1 LIWRGNDERKIF
13 DMNKMKKALI
23 IVVCAVM
30 AVSLASC
37 SMVQVN
43 KDRDAAQIVATVNS
57 TNITKGEIQKA
68 IDAQFQ
74 MYGFT
79 EESFAQQNGVEQ
91 LAAFKKEILTS
102 MVDAEVLYQEAVKQG
117 MEKKTPEII
126 AEKKTE
132 IEKQLASMK
141 DSMIAAAKDAGE
153 KDPEAAAQKQY
164 DEQIK
169 MYGYDDIDKI
179 VNDQIKNEAIGA
191 MREQINAEITYTE
204 DEAKAYY
211 DGQIAEQQTTIE
223 KDAKNTQ
230 IYAQFGTLYVN
241 PAEARYVKN
250 LLLSIPEDVKA
261 EIESLRKA
269 GDDAGADVKRD
280 KALADIKASA
290 DAVLAR
296 AKGGEDFDALM
307 EELGQDP
314 GMKQEPAK
322 TEGYLVYTDSGMVK
336 PFEEAAL
343 ALGKEGDISDLVAS
357 DFGYHI
363 IQYAK
368 AAGGPVPFENV
379 KEDIMSTKLKE
390 AQTTN
395 YNEKI
400 AALKEGLEIKL
411 FEDRL

>member
-1 LIWRGNDERKIF
+1 
-13 DMNKMKKALI
+13 MNKMKKALM

-43 KDRDAAQIVATVNS
+43 KDRDAAQIVATVNG

-79 EESFAQQNGVEQ
+79 EESFAQQNGAEQ
-91 LAAFKKEILTS
+91 LATFKKEILTS

-117 MEKKTPEII
+117 LEKKTPEII

-153 KDPEAAAQKQY
+153 KDPEAVAQKQY

>member
-1 LIWRGNDERKIF
+1 
-13 DMNKMKKALI
+13 MNKMKKALI

-43 KDRDAAQIVATVNS
+43 KDRDAAQIVATVNG
-57 TNITKGEIQKA
+57 TNITKGEIKKA

-79 EESFAQQNGVEQ
+79 EESFAQQNGAEQ
-91 LAAFKKEILTS
+91 LATFKKEILTS

>member
-1 LIWRGNDERKIF
+1 
-13 DMNKMKKALI
+13 MNKMKKALM

-43 KDRDAAQIVATVNS
+43 KDRDAAQIVATVNG

-79 EESFAQQNGVEQ
+79 EESFAQQNGAEQ
-91 LAAFKKEILTS
+91 LATFKKEILTS

-126 AEKKTE
+126 AEKKAE

-153 KDPEAAAQKQY
+153 KDPEVAAQKQY

-204 DEAKAYY
+204 DEAKASY
-211 DGQIAEQQTTIE
+211 DGQIAEQQATIE

>member
-1 LIWRGNDERKIF
+1 
-13 DMNKMKKALI
+13 
-23 IVVCAVM
+23 
-30 AVSLASC
+30 LASC

-43 KDRDAAQIVATVNS
+43 KDRDAAQIVATVNG
-57 TNITKGEIQKA
+57 TNITKGEIKKA

-79 EESFAQQNGVEQ
+79 EESFAQQNGAEQ
-91 LAAFKKEILTS
+91 LATFKKEILTS

-126 AEKKTE
+126 AEKKAE

-153 KDPEAAAQKQY
+153 KDPEVAAQKQY

-343 ALGKEGDISDLVAS
+343 ALEKEGDISDLVAS